1 LLSHGIAQSLSPGP
15 LGVGV
20 VGATFLGV
28 AMFAASAALR
38 PAASVVA
45 ACIAAVRV
53 PAVAAAV
60 DGELATTPPAVTQ
73 EKKLHFAFNPF
84 GSGVVC
90 AYCDGGFGTGA
101 NLRRRVW
108 RLP

>member
-1 LLSHGIAQSLSPGP
+1 VLSHGIAQSESPGP
-15 LGVGV
+15 LGIGV
-20 VGATFLGV
+20 VGATLLGV
-28 AMFAASAALR
+28 AMLAASAALR
-38 PAASVVA
+38 ASASVLA
-45 ACIAAVRV
+45 AGVVAVRV

-73 EKKLHFAFNPF
+73 EQKLHFGSNPF

-90 AYCDGGFGTGA
+90 AYCDGGFGAGA